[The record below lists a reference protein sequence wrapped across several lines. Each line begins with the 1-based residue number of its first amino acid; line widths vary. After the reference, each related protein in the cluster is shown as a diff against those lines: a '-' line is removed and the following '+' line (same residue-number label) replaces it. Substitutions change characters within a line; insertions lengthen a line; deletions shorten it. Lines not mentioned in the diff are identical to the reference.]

1 MTSFLLLTL
10 FVGIVDVNIRARR
23 EFRRWLESQP
33 ADVQKRLQAARAWGR
48 V

>member
-10 FVGIVDVNIRARR
+10 FVGIVDLHIQARR
-23 EFRRWLESQP
+23 EFSRWLESQP
-33 ADVQKRLQAARAWGR
+33 ADVQKRVYAAMTWGR